1 MSKMS
6 LLALALF
13 VSLAPSALAADRAPL
28 TSEAPTLAQAA
39 EAPTWADLLADPTP
53 AVSDELL
60 ACPTTTY
67 FTRNCQRGSCKYK
80 EVCYCNGS
88 CDLFLIGNTCNAPCP
103 I

>member
-1 MSKMS
+1 MFKLP
-6 LLALALF
+6 LLALALC
-13 VSLAPSALAADRAPL
+13 VLAAPSALAAPASPL
-28 TSEAPTLAQAA
+28 TQDAPALSVASETS
-39 EAPTWADLLADPTP
+39 TWAELLAEPGLAAD
-53 AVSDELL
+53 DELL

-88 CDLFLIGNTCNAPCP
+88 CDLYLIGNTCNAPCP